1 VAQGKGL
8 EFKPQHCKKKKR
20 KKEKRKKYGTYL
32 TSASLGDKLVTVYS
46 PIQKDKINADDY
58 RTCGPL

>member
-1 VAQGKGL
+1 
-8 EFKPQHCKKKKR
+8 
-20 KKEKRKKYGTYL
+20 
-32 TSASLGDKLVTVYS
+32 LGDKLVTVYS